1 MAKLTPCFLLVAAAL
16 AGSAYA
22 DDSALLTPGQSVTIP
37 SSKGKFDFLE
47 VDSAHHRLLAAH
59 EKDGTADFIDLDSN
73 QLITRLP
80 LGPAVHVCLDS
91 KTNQYFISGSDE
103 KKVYVVDA
111 GSLKPAGE
119 IAMDGE
125 LDAILYEPKNNRVY
139 ITNDE
144 GMHVW
149 VIDPDAKKVVATID
163 IQGPPEYMLYDV
175 GSDRIFLN
183 LKKENKIAVIDP
195 NSNSVTAQ
203 WSTLP
208 AESPHGLAFDADSG
222 RLFAAGGNGKLAVVD
237 SKTGKLV
244 TTVKIAE
251 GVDQNAF
258 DPSTKRIYCAAAN
271 ALSVVQET
279 ADGAKFLGDVTTA
292 ATAKNVAVDPAN
304 HSVWTTYTDGTNSYA
319 KQFTP

>member
-1 MAKLTPCFLLVAAAL
+1 MAKFIPAFFFLAAL
-16 AGSAYA
+16 AGSAQA
-22 DDSALLTPGQSVTIP
+22 NDSALLTPGQTITIP

-47 VDSAHHRLLAAH
+47 VDAAHHRLLAAH
-59 EKDGTADFIDLDSN
+59 EKDGTADFIDLESN
-73 QLITRLP
+73 RLITRLP
-80 LGPAVHVCLDS
+80 LGPAVHVCLDA
-91 KTNQYFISGSDE
+91 KTNQYFVSGSDE

-111 GSLKPAGE
+111 ASLKPAGE

-149 VIDPDAKKVVATID
+149 VIDPDAKQVVATID
-163 IQGPPEYMLYDV
+163 IQGPPEYMLYDA

-183 LKKENKIAVIDP
+183 LKKANAVAVIDP
-195 NSNSVTAQ
+195 NPNSVTHQ

-208 AESPHGLAFDADSG
+208 AEGPHGLAFDAASG
-222 RLFAAGGNGKLAVVD
+222 RLFAAGANGKLAIVD
-237 SKTGKLV
+237 AKTGKLV
-244 TTVKIAE
+244 TAVKIAS

-258 DPSTKRIYCAAAN
+258 DPSTRRIYCAAGGE
-271 ALSVVQET
+271 LSIVQET
-279 ADGAKFLGDVTTA
+279 EDGGRLLGSVKTA
-292 ATAKNVAVDPAN
+292 PTAKNVAVDPAN